1 MSNYIAQQIAH
12 CIEKIDENANQKGQ
26 AAISQW
32 HYWQGALKAYQNMAE
47 CAEELA
53 VTTE

>member
-1 MSNYIAQQIAH
+1 MENYLEQQIAH
-12 CIEKIDENANQKGQ
+12 CIEKIDENANQKGEE
-26 AAISQW
+26 AASQW

-47 CAEELA
+47 YAEEIA